1 MKIMMATARMTLLI
15 SDQRY
20 AEWYI
25 QRSTAGYIGFQFGTP
40 NDTTPTPAD
49 FTGDG
54 KADIAFFKPSA
65 TGGANN
71 WFVLRSEDFSFF
83 AFPFGVSTDIP
94 VPGDYDGDGKADPA
108 VFRPSNFT
116 WYLRTNNGRIH
127 GSSIWSGRR
136 YSNAICVH
144 SINCLI
150 GYLRRDC
157 RSYIFD

>member
-1 MKIMMATARMTLLI
+1 VLI
-15 SDQRY
+15 QQFGQNGDVPIIEDYDGDGKDDIANFRPSV

-116 WYLRTNNGRIH
+116 WYLERTTAGFT
-127 GSSIWSGRR
+127 
-136 YSNAICVH
+136 AIQFGVAGDKPIP
-144 SINCLI
+144 SA
-150 GYLRRDC
+150 
-157 RSYIFD
+157 YIP